1 MMKQAAEKLILKYIF
16 VFTLVLTCLFT
27 GRVQASSEID
37 VGLIVSQFSAEV
49 IAPSAFFRRSNRT
62 VCLRSDR
69 AGWKSDDTGEGQ
81 VLYCGQFRQNYAGQ
95 SPTG

>member
-37 VGLIVSQFSAEV
+37 VGLIVSQFSA
-49 IAPSAFFRRSNRT
+49 SRH
-62 VCLRSDR
+62 LL
-69 AGWKSDDTGEGQ
+69 KSMW
-81 VLYCGQFRQNYAGQ
+81 V
-95 SPTG
+95 